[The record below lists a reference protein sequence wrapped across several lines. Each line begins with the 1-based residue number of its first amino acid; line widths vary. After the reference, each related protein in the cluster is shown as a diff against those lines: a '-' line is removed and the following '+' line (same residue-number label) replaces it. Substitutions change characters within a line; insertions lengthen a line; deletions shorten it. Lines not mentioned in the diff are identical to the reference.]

1 MMTYSTARR
10 TGRNG
15 PGRASPVRPAAG
27 FTLVELMVVIGI
39 IAILFSLLMPAV
51 GRFREQSRRTA
62 CVENERQL
70 FAASRAFANDNDD
83 HCPLPPYI
91 GEDGNYVG
99 WRVKSVQVADF
110 SMGTMMKYL
119 SDQLELRKAAFWCP
133 SDNQETSRGAGSSG
147 AVERN
152 FSYSMNLQIRNG
164 AGHVDD
170 TANST
175 LPLSTRYLFTIQFR
189 LVRNPDRKIM
199 IYEEFGPNDG
209 VAYGQGDSDDW
220 ISGRHGGSNSIVS
233 MNSGPY
239 NDKAWR
245 TQGKSNQ
252 CFFDGHVELITVK
265 QYLADASMY
274 GPLR

>member
-1 MMTYSTARR
+1 MMIFSTSSR
-10 TGRNG
+10 TGRNDA
-15 PGRASPVRPAAG
+15 RAPHVRRAGG
-27 FTLVELMVVIGI
+27 FTLVELMVVVGL
-39 IAILFSLLMPAV
+39 IALLISLLMPAI

-70 FAASRAFANDNDD
+70 FAASRAFANDNED

-91 GEDGNYVG
+91 GEDGTYVG
-99 WRVKSVQVADF
+99 WWVKSVQVADF
-110 SMGTMMKYL
+110 SQGTMMKYL
-119 SDQLELRKAAFWCP
+119 SDNLELRKASFWCP

-170 TANST
+170 NNS
-175 LPLSTRYLFTIQFR
+175 LPLSTRYLYTVQLR

-239 NDKAWR
+239 TDKSWR

-252 CFFDGHVELITVK
+252 CFFDGHVELMSVQ
-265 QYLADASMY
+265 QYFADTSTY
-274 GPLR
+274 SPLK